1 MYKPGTVINPPLY
14 LVHATTPCERCR
26 TDMPVVALLAPDV
39 PSMNGEIIIL
49 SDIQE
54 MPHEVAEAVRQRFP
68 HFKLTRTRVG
78 GYRYYGNTCPACS
91 GLYDDFYLHC
101 EPDAPFCPMT
111 AEEAERLTLEP
122 MSLDQPITVVANLG
136 MGIGDL
142 ILDHAK
148 RGDGSDAYREPR

>member
-1 MYKPGTVINPPLY
+1 MYKPGTLINPPLY

-26 TDMPVVALLAPDV
+26 ADMPVVALLAPDV
-39 PSMNGEIIIL
+39 PSLKGEIIIL
-49 SDIQE
+49 SEIRE
-54 MPHEVAEAVRQRFP
+54 MPHAVAQAVRRRFP
-68 HFKLTRTRVG
+68 SFQFTRTRVG

-91 GLYDDFYLHC
+91 ALYDDFYLHC

-122 MSLDQPITVVANLG
+122 MPLDEPITVRANLG

-142 ILDHAK
+142 ILYHA
-148 RGDGSDAYREPR
+148 RRSNGTRDFGQEG

>member
-1 MYKPGTVINPPLY
+1 MNKPGTLIHPPLY
-14 LVHATTPCERCR
+14 LVHAMTPCERCH
-26 TDMPVVALLAPDV
+26 TDMPVVALLAPHV
-39 PSMNGEIIIL
+39 PSMKGEVIML
-49 SDIQE
+49 SEIRE
-54 MPHEVAEAVRQRFP
+54 MPHAVAEAVRRRFP
-68 HFKLTRTRVG
+68 SFKLTRTRVG

-122 MSLDQPITVVANLG
+122 MTLEEPITVRANLG

-142 ILDHAK
+142 ILYHAK
-148 RGDGSDAYREPR
+148 RGDGARAYREQG